1 MLISQASRNAT
12 EVYFELYWDFPTSK
26 KKKKKVVTMSFWI
39 LGRRAISL
47 HAVCQC
53 TVICP

>member
-26 KKKKKVVTMSFWI
+26 KKKKVVTMSFWI

-47 HAVCQC
+47 HTVCQC